1 MYSNRAGSIIVLAMV
16 GISNSISL
24 LSFCTR
30 ARIHGRVHIIQRR
43 LCSFLVRSFVSSS
56 VILCLAHGGNESKPE
71 PILYG
76 WLVDQPVDGSVD
88 RPTDRRIKEPATAVA
103 VATVARSRCSASAVA
118 GAGAVAATA
127 AALNSAH
134 GYCLPDH
141 LGNCWPTA
149 LPANRT

>member
-24 LSFCTR
+24 LSFYTR
-30 ARIHGRVHIIQRR
+30 TRIHGRVHIIQRR
-43 LCSFLVRSFVSSS
+43 LCSFLVRSFISSS

-76 WLVDQPVDGSVD
+76 WLVDGSVD
-88 RPTDRRIKEPATAVA
+88 RPTDRRIKELATVVA